1 MAARAETAFLSCQL
15 TLLVTKLPLMVVVVV
30 LGHSVILEPQEALEG
45 VVTGQQEMVAQQPKG
60 VSRVL
65 QGQLYLEIAE
75 GQVIVHILPAVA
87 VVEL

>member
-15 TLLVTKLPLMVVVVV
+15 TLLVTKSPLMVVVVV
-30 LGHSVILEPQEALEG
+30 LGHSVILEPQEALEEAG
-45 VVTGQQEMVAQQPKG
+45 TGQQVMVAQQPKG
-60 VSRVL
+60 VSQVL